1 MAWSFPGSL
10 KSGYLAVATRSG
22 LKPRI
27 GQVLADNLSDDEAM
41 NLVEKVINYYKAHA
55 KKQRLGEFID
65 EIGFDK
71 FKAEVVQ
78 FIF

>member
-55 KKQRLGEFID
+55 KK
-65 EIGFDK
+65 
-71 FKAEVVQ
+71 
-78 FIF
+78 